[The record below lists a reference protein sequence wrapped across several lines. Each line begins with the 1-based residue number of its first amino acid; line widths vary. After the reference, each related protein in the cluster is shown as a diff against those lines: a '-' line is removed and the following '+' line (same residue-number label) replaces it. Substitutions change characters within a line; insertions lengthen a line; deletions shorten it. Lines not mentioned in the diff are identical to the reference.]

1 MISECLLKGYSSRSH
16 ASWPQTD
23 RILQPYIIKDLQP
36 FKGFKLVGG
45 AQSPGGWL
53 FKSSGLQGH
62 MMEKR
67 CHFPEP
73 PPPPDHHHHHH
84 HPSPSKPSFQQK
96 DFQPNSDAVNLKSS
110 SVCVITLF
118 SFSDHSSDEKHKFV
132 NCTKVHV
139 EHFLKFYNRT
149 RHLRN
154 LYHKVKFFKSQC
166 LSSIIWIHLFLFLSY
181 IGHFHEAPVFP
192 DMLWIPY
199 RPNIR
204 FAPYFQAQSDVGTF
218 YEPQHPLVL
227 TSPQIKFTHF

>member
-110 SVCVITLF
+110 SVCAITLF

-154 LYHKVKFFKSQC
+154 LYHKVTKLKSVFVIHH
-166 LSSIIWIHLFLFLSY
+166 LDSS
-181 IGHFHEAPVFP
+181 VFVFV
-192 DMLWIPY
+192 IY
-199 RPNIR
+199 RPFSWGSSFSWHASN
-204 FAPYFQAQSDVGTF
+204 PLQAK
-218 YEPQHPLVL
+218 H
-227 TSPQIKFTHF
+227 